1 MKYNFTNYTR
11 IDGSIA
17 DYEKGYIT
25 DQNKN
30 YKNSYV
36 FRPELFQK
44 LINERR
50 YEEAVEY
57 GRKFKRNDPYE
68 DEQFQMQLYNIAQDG
83 RYQAHFYSQLQ
94 NAPETLAK
102 SEFYNNVFLKNGLST
117 LVNRE
122 GIADNAIAKS
132 FLQAKRNFGS
142 KLDENGNVIN
152 EATRISVTFKPA
164 NDGFWRGVADFFQ
177 GTDSSVDYLQ
187 QFYSQSGLTEQAL
200 KANGVNISFVD
211 GNTTITF
218 DKSSPIA
225 NQMLYGL
232 GFDDAVKMQ
241 GTQGGLTAT
250 MASNAPI
257 IKSYDINGREIQIE
271 DVNQRGYH
279 GSGTFLSGQARAL
292 LSLKNFKA
300 TIDNAKAEY
309 DKAKAIVSKA
319 DGNYKGFAI
328 PMTDEEIKAGA
339 LDKALRQLGSGD
351 TRMYSNNGNKPGDET
366 LRFVGQATENSDS
379 NEREDLINYIGANAD
394 KVTMAYAMYGDEVGT
409 LITVDAFSL
418 TNEQAKGLD
427 KDMKAEDAYHGR
439 RIHVF
444 IPGLNAD
451 EAKAS
456 INSNSD
462 LRAEY
467 EANNMQKYGHAFK
480 LSNDRKIMYDGNG
493 SYIYQDNYDKIS
505 QDEATL
511 LIHKTQLIED
521 SQFLKYNYINDEG
534 TLFDSKGFDKQARE
548 YAISSA
554 MSLYPNVLS
563 VTNDKGKIAFNDKL
577 GNTITVEDIFSKKG
591 GNNTVLDKYAKNMDY
606 KTLQFYKDCFDIYM
620 AIINNASFYK

>member
-30 YKNSYV
+30 DKNSYV

-177 GTDSSVDYLQ
+177 GVDSSVDYLQ

-200 KANGVNISFVD
+200 RANGVNISFVD

-232 GFDDAVKMQ
+232 GFDDAIETQ
-241 GTQGGLTAT
+241 GTQVGLTAAI
-250 MASNAPI
+250 ASNAPI

-271 DVNQRGYH
+271 DVNQPDYYGN
-279 GSGTFLSGQARAL
+279 GTILSGQASAL
-292 LSLKNFKA
+292 LSLKNFKD

-339 LDKALRQLGSGD
+339 LDKALHQLGSGD

-418 TNEQAKGLD
+418 TNEQAKELD

-480 LSNDRKIMYDGNG
+480 LSNGRKIMYDGNG

-548 YAISSA
+548 YAISAA
-554 MSLYPNVLS
+554 MSLYPDVLS
-563 VTNDKGKIAFNDKL
+563 VTNDKGKIAFEDKL

-620 AIINNASFYK
+620 DIINNASFYK

>member
-30 YKNSYV
+30 DKNSYV

-94 NAPETLAK
+94 NAPETLAQ

-122 GIADNAIAKS
+122 GVADNAIAKS

-200 KANGVNISFVD
+200 RANGVNISFVD

-225 NQMLYGL
+225 NQILYGL
-232 GFDDAVKMQ
+232 GFDDAIKMQ

-271 DVNQRGYH
+271 DVNQQGYN
-279 GSGTFLSGQARAL
+279 GSGTFLSGQANAL
-292 LSLKNFKA
+292 LSLKNFKD
-300 TIDNAKAEY
+300 TIDNAKAED

-339 LDKALRQLGSGD
+339 LDKALHQLGSGD
-351 TRMYSNNGNKPGDET
+351 IRMYSNNGNKPGDTT

-379 NEREDLINYIGANAD
+379 NEREDLMNYIGANAD

-418 TNEQAKGLD
+418 TNEQAKELD
-427 KDMKAEDAYHGR
+427 KNMKAEDAYHGR
-439 RIHVF
+439 SIDVF

-462 LRAEY
+462 LRAKY

-480 LSNDRKIMYDGNG
+480 LSNGRKIMYDGSG

-548 YAISSA
+548 YAISAA

-563 VTNDKGKIAFNDKL
+563 VTNDKGKIAFKDKL